1 VSEIV
6 RFEIVD
12 AVGVITLDRPP
23 VNAIDGDLVAA
34 LGETLEAA
42 ADPAVRAVVVTGE
55 PHFAAGADI
64 KGFKADLDAGVNPGR
79 VAEGLSQVLSGL
91 ESLPKPVFAAVK
103 GFAIG
108 GGLELALACDF
119 RFLADDA
126 RVGQGE
132 VLLGIFPGAGGTQRL
147 PRLIGLGPARDLV
160 YSGRQVGADEALALG
175 LADAV
180 HPADELLD
188 ATMESAA
195 RLAAGPTVA
204 IGIAKRAINEGLGMP
219 LAEGL
224 ALETEGFEAA
234 FATEDAREGVSAFL
248 EKRSPEFRGR

>member
-6 RFEIVD
+6 RFDTRD

-42 ADPAVRAVVVTGE
+42 SDPAVRAVVITGD

-64 KGFKADLDAGVNPGR
+64 KGFKADLDAGLNPGR
-79 VAEGLSQVLSGL
+79 VAEGLSHVLVAL
-91 ESLPKPVFAAVK
+91 ESLAKPVFAAVK

-119 RFLADDA
+119 RFFADEA

-132 VLLGIFPGAGGTQRL
+132 VSLGIFPGAGGTQRL
-147 PRLIGLGPARDLV
+147 PRLIGLGPARDLI
-160 YSGRQVGADEALALG
+160 YSGRQVGAEEARALG
-175 LADAV
+175 LADEV
-180 HPADELLD
+180 HPTEEVLE
-188 ATMESAA
+188 ATMEAAA

-204 IGIAKRAINEGLGMP
+204 IGIAKRVMNEGLGMP
-219 LAEGL
+219 MGEGL
-224 ALETEGFEAA
+224 RMETEGFGEA
-234 FATEDAREGVSAFL
+234 FATEDAREGVTAFV
-248 EKRSPEFRGR
+248 EKRPPEFRGR

>member
-1 VSEIV
+1 M
-6 RFEIVD
+6 
-12 AVGVITLDRPP
+12 
-23 VNAIDGDLVAA
+23 
-34 LGETLEAA
+34 
-42 ADPAVRAVVVTGE
+42 
-55 PHFAAGADI
+55 
-64 KGFKADLDAGVNPGR
+64 
-79 VAEGLSQVLSGL
+79 
-91 ESLPKPVFAAVK
+91 
-103 GFAIG
+103 
-108 GGLELALACDF
+108 
-119 RFLADDA
+119 
-126 RVGQGE
+126 GQGE

-160 YSGRQVGADEALALG
+160 YSGRQVGADEALELG

-234 FATEDAREGVSAFL
+234 FATEDAREGVTAFL
-248 EKRSPEFRGR
+248 EKRPPEFRGR